1 MTVEQK
7 PQSAP
12 RVPSQPLRRAY
23 EYFEEVKAEF
33 LKISWTDGQ
42 EVLACAKAVIG
53 STFVFGL
60 LLYVADLFI
69 QRTLFGLDTI
79 FKWLV
84 G

>member
-1 MTVEQK
+1 MTIEQK

-12 RVPSQPLRRAY
+12 RVPSQPLRKAY
-23 EYFEEVKAEF
+23 GYFEDVKTEF
-33 LKISWTDGQ
+33 SKISWTDGQ
-42 EVLACAKAVIG
+42 EVMTYAKAVVG

-69 QRTLFGLDTI
+69 HRVLFGLDTI